1 MKLTAKKVIIDWLRT
16 KKGQTIANHDVQ
28 LNAMNYGKNMYG
40 VLFSPDS
47 YSRIW
52 REIREDCRAI
62 EKIGI
67 KVSEITFSNSSEKK
81 FLIT

>member
-1 MKLTAKKVIIDWLRT
+1 MKLTAKKIIIDWLKT
-16 KKGQTIANHDVQ
+16 KRGQTIASHDVQ
-28 LNAMNYGKNMYG
+28 LSAMNYGKNMYG

-52 REIREDCRAI
+52 REIREDYKTL
-62 EKIGI
+62 ENIGI
-67 KVSEITFSNSSEKK
+67 KVKEITFSDGAEKQ